1 MQVVGQIDESIE
13 LYRDDTTDQAQEY
26 AWRVGRTTF
35 VDVVNLYTVLPRH
48 PDRPNDCIQIKW
60 VLTKSPLDRLVAR
73 RDFVV
78 VESELEFQVDGKRA
92 WVRSFHS
99 IELDAAPDMRK
110 VLGCIRGY
118 MHDMGFVIM
127 ESDRPGYL
135 DMTYLADM
143 DVRGS
148 VPSWVNDQALNA
160 WVRSMTDIDRCM
172 RENRL
177 SRTPLLHEN
186 QLWPLDSRHACS
198 LCRQDFGLLRKKTHC
213 SRCGEVVCPSC
224 SRLWNVKVHGRETKV
239 RACVTCSLSSTVIP
253 ARPPPNPSRRHV
265 RNRHVLLSAVTE

>member
-1 MQVVGQIDESIE
+1 MPQTVKVPLPPDYFNCPPLSSQDIQQYLALGEQSVKSL
-13 LYRDDTTDQAQEY
+13 LYKVNVTTGGGGRRRPYAWKLLEY

-60 VLTKSPLDRLVAR
+60 VLTKSPLDGLVAR

-78 VESELEFQVDGKRA
+78 VESELEFQVDGKRS

-110 VLGCIRGY
+110 ELGCIRGY

-135 DMTYLADM
+135 DMTYLVDM

-148 VPSWVNDQALNA
+148 VPSWV
-160 WVRSMTDIDRCM
+160 RSMT
-172 RENRL
+172 E
-177 SRTPLLHEN
+177 
-186 QLWPLDSRHACS
+186 S
-198 LCRQDFGLLRKKTHC
+198 LYTGCK
-213 SRCGEVVCPSC
+213 
-224 SRLWNVKVHGRETKV
+224 
-239 RACVTCSLSSTVIP
+239 P
-253 ARPPPNPSRRHV
+253 A
-265 RNRHVLLSAVTE
+265 T